1 MNKKLFGSMVVTAA
15 MLTGYS
21 AYDAQN
27 NKELSDAVLANVEA
41 LAQSREDGGV
51 THTLECGNPGIKM
64 CEATCGRCNMTM
76 KSWGNG
82 GTVKVTCSL
91 K

>member
-1 MNKKLFGSMVVTAA
+1 MNKKLFGSMVVAAA

-27 NKELSDAVLANVEA
+27 KKELSDAVLANVEA
-41 LAQSREDGGV
+41 LAKDESGGSSNNWDCWSNEKKG
-51 THTLECGNPGIKM
+51 TGYWRCGNPCQWIDGH
-64 CEATCGRCNMTM
+64 GGV
-76 KSWGNG
+76 GN
-82 GTVKVTCSL
+82 TSKCY